1 MIKPKVGISTC
12 IMKGFNLGEEDSYDY
27 QKKLVEAVSKLG
39 FEPDS
44 NG

>member
-27 QKKLVEAVSKLG
+27 QKKLGQPVQNWDLN
-39 FEPDS
+39 P
-44 NG
+44 